1 MEERAA
7 AMKERTIFIT
17 RFDMERLRN
26 LIDGIRDSRGKIRS
40 DLNELEKELD
50 RANLIDPEHVPADV
64 ITMNS
69 RVHLKDLDSGEDLIL
84 TLVFPSGAD
93 IRENRI
99 SILAPIGTA
108 LLGYREGDAIEWKVP
123 SGLRRMRVDKIIYQP
138 EASGDYHL

>member
-93 IRENRI
+93 IKENRI

>member
-93 IRENRI
+93 IKENRI

-123 SGLRRMRVDKIIYQP
+123 SGLRRMRVVKIIYQP